1 MTSELH
7 RHIRRNTLPA
17 AGALLVLALTV
28 ALALACGGGG
38 GASPECLDTLYSG
51 RMDEGTREQLSRPV
65 SSMDDA
71 ARLATIKALS
81 HQGSYG
87 TNAGSAECGE
97 FVSELEAWE
106 DTDDGREWHE
116 ENGEE
121 IASVVMSFLGV
132 AQCQDGVDYGY
143 LKNFAGDLKLLHSQ
157 VRVGDESFSK
167 SGDYGYGATRELRLE
182 ESFEDRDTFFR
193 FDWDL
198 ECTITADVDTRKRTV
213 ANIEVLEAELMQD
226 GFTVGSYTK

>member
-1 MTSELH
+1 M
-7 RHIRRNTLPA
+7 
-17 AGALLVLALTV
+17 ALTV

-38 GASPECLDTLYSG
+38 GASQECLDTLYSW

-65 SSMDDA
+65 ASMDDA

-97 FVSELEAWE
+97 FAKELEAWE

-121 IASVVMSFLGV
+121 VASVVMSFLGV
-132 AQCQDGVDYGY
+132 AQCKDGVDYGY
-143 LKNFAGDLKLLHSQ
+143 LKNFAGDLKLLNSQ

-167 SGDYGYGATRELRLE
+167 SGDYNYLTTRDLRLR
-182 ESFEDRDTFFR
+182 ESFEDRNTFFQ

-198 ECTITADVDTRKRTV
+198 TCTITAEVDTRKRTV
-213 ANIEVLEAELMQD
+213 TNIELQEAELQQD
-226 GFTVGSYTK
+226 GITVGGYTK

>member
-1 MTSELH
+1 MSARVSKARPPAASIRLQSITGGKIQITSELH

-132 AQCQDGVDYGY
+132 A
-143 LKNFAGDLKLLHSQ
+143 
-157 VRVGDESFSK
+157 
-167 SGDYGYGATRELRLE
+167 
-182 ESFEDRDTFFR
+182 
-193 FDWDL
+193 
-198 ECTITADVDTRKRTV
+198 
-213 ANIEVLEAELMQD
+213 
-226 GFTVGSYTK
+226 